1 MVAITIFYAVYTI
14 LNVIYISL
22 SDSRKASVVRILSLH
37 SHILESTAFMELS
50 LACGRVFS
58 SFLLV
63 LAGLFDGLIGTNLN
77 IFLLVMVG
85 VVGTLYIF
93 FGLSLYWIERS
104 LIRQDEQFHKMHIN
118 ELYEK
123 VED

>member
-1 MVAITIFYAVYTI
+1 MIAITVFYGVYTI

-37 SHILESTAFMELS
+37 SHILESTAIMELT
-50 LACGRVFS
+50 LAGGRVFS
-58 SFLLV
+58 SVLLLLSGV
-63 LAGLFDGLIGTNLN
+63 FDGLIGNN
-77 IFLLVMVG
+77 SHIFLLITLGIVAI
-85 VVGTLYIF
+85 LYICL
-93 FGLSLYWIERS
+93 GLSLYFIEKS
-104 LIRQDEQFHKMHIN
+104 LIRQDMQFHKIHVN

>member
-1 MVAITIFYAVYTI
+1 
-14 LNVIYISL
+14 
-22 SDSRKASVVRILSLH
+22 
-37 SHILESTAFMELS
+37 MELS
-50 LACGRVFS
+50 LAGGRVFS

-77 IFLLVMVG
+77 IFLLVTVG
-85 VVGTLYIF
+85 VVGVLYIF

-104 LIRQDEQFHKMHIN
+104 LIRQDDQFHKMHVN